1 MSASPTFSSPES
13 FALWLA
19 PHLLTLWALLLLGVS
34 AAVCLG
40 RPLRPLTTRP
50 ADTASS
56 PLSLPS
62 HRSPWRRLIWALP
75 ALALFAGLASQ
86 IGPGQPLSRFD
97 TALAQALGQQMDRVT
112 LQAFALPTWLGN
124 PAPVTVLTIVVTLFL
139 WQQRERLQAGI
150 WLLGVLGNTLLNWSL
165 KQGFARVRPPHLH
178 SVVVATGY
186 SFPSGHASGVLV
198 TYGLLAW
205 LLLQHSPRRWHLP
218 VLLASG
224 ALVLTAPVSRVLL
237 QVHYASDVLA
247 GLASGSVWLLLCLS
261 LAEGL
266 RQRQSLR
273 R

>member
-1 MSASPTFSSPES
+1 MFDSPIFSSPES
-13 FALWLA
+13 LALWLA
-19 PHLLTLWALLLLGVS
+19 PQLLTLWALLLLTLT
-34 AAVCLG
+34 AALG
-40 RPLRPLTTRP
+40 LLMRQP
-50 ADTASS
+50 AQTDVPATAAGA
-56 PLSLPS
+56 
-62 HRSPWRRLIWALP
+62 PWRRLVWALP
-75 ALALFAGLASQ
+75 ALALFGGLASQ

-97 TALAQALGQQMDRVT
+97 SALSQALGQQMDLGT

-124 PAPVTVLTIVVTLFL
+124 PAPVTVLTIGVTLLLL
-139 WQQRERLQAGI
+139 WRRERLQAGT

-178 SVVVATGY
+178 GVVVETGY

-205 LLLQHSPRRWHLP
+205 LLLQHSPRRWHGP
-218 VLLASG
+218 VLLVCG
-224 ALVLTAPVSRVLL
+224 ALVLTAPISRVLL

-266 RQRQSLR
+266 RQRQAR
-273 R
+273 GR

>member
-1 MSASPTFSSPES
+1 MFASPIFSSPES
-13 FALWLA
+13 LALWLA
-19 PHLLTLWALLLLGVS
+19 PQLLTLWALLLLTLTG
-34 AAVCLG
+34 AVCLRMRAPTG
-40 RPLRPLTTRP
+40 ADAAACARP
-50 ADTASS
+50 
-56 PLSLPS
+56 
-62 HRSPWRRLIWALP
+62 SPWWRLIWALP

-97 TALAQALGQQMDRVT
+97 TALAQALSQQMELGT

-124 PAPVTVLTIVVTLFL
+124 PAPVTVLTIGVTLFL
-139 WQQRERLQAGI
+139 LWRRERLQAGI

-178 SVVVATGY
+178 GVVVETGY

-205 LLLQHSPRRWHLP
+205 LLLQHSPRRWHGP
-218 VLLASG
+218 VLLACG
-224 ALVLTAPVSRVLL
+224 ALVLTAPLSRVLL

-266 RQRQSLR
+266 RQRQALSH
-273 R
+273 